1 MIQHS
6 PSAREPVPAE
16 LPTPRAELEIQTG
29 PLLPCGAAPRRMRSR
44 LVSQLVVTLSIL
56 GCAVAGATDAV
67 LTVRI
72 APEQAGL
79 AFAELVLALAAAL
92 LIAAYGMTRDRGR
105 QQRAESG
112 QRRAR
117 R

>member
-6 PSAREPVPAE
+6 PSAREPVLSD
-16 LPTPRAELEIQTG
+16 LPTPRAELEIQAG
-29 PLLPCGAAPRRMRSR
+29 PLLPCAAASGRTRSA
-44 LVSQLVVTLSIL
+44 LVSQLVVPLSIL
-56 GCAVAGATDAV
+56 SCAVAGTAGAV

-72 APEQAGL
+72 APGQAAL

-92 LIAAYGMTRDRGR
+92 LIAAYGTTRDRGR
-105 QQRAESG
+105 QKRAESG
-112 QRRAR
+112 HQRAR